1 MTNVFEKGKNFPA
14 AGNLFYKDELGDY
27 DSKNYEIDLSK
38 ITMYP
43 YQSEK

>member
-1 MTNVFEKGKNFPA
+1 MRLKKGKICR
-14 AGNLFYKDELGDY
+14 LLVIWFYKDELGDY